1 VTIVRKVIG
10 IDDRGRPEFGGRPI
24 MCAWSDCVHN
34 GHQEHRLETPDTTNP
49 AANLVYIFCSQQ
61 HKYYYLNSHRD
72 LGNLPSGYKPVP
84 GLARY

>member
-1 VTIVRKVIG
+1 MTVVRKVLG
-10 IDDRGRPEFGGRPI
+10 INDNGKPDFGPPI

-34 GHQEHRLETPDTTNP
+34 GHQENRLETPDTTNP